1 MNTQKEVFNKLFKEE
16 KVELSAQKVEL
27 GVPEALNYFKT
38 DAKSKVNSAT
48 NEIAKGIK
56 ELDKVLVKMKNA
68 EKDLGISLSD
78 EINSIKKTDSKAREV
93 LKKAQSLISDLA
105 SI

>member
-1 MNTQKEVFNKLFKEE
+1 MSTQKRVFKKLAEE
-16 KVELSAQKVEL
+16 TKVELSAQKIEL
-27 GVPEALNYFKT
+27 GIIEALNYFKT

-48 NEIAKGIK
+48 NEIANGIK
-56 ELDKVLVKMKNA
+56 ELDKILVKMKNV
-68 EKDLGISLSD
+68 EKDLSIDLSN
-78 EINSIKKTDSKAREV
+78 EINSIKKTDSKAREA

>member
-1 MNTQKEVFNKLFKEE
+1 MNTQKRVFKKLAEE
-16 KVELSAQKVEL
+16 TKVELSAQKVEL

-38 DAKSKVNSAT
+38 DAKSKVNSAA
-48 NEIAKGIK
+48 NEIANGIK

-68 EKDLGISLSD
+68 EKDLGIDLSN
-78 EINSIKKTDSKAREV
+78 EINSIKKTDSKAREA
-93 LKKAQSLISDLA
+93 LKKAQSLISDLS

>member
-1 MNTQKEVFNKLFKEE
+1 MNTQKRVFKKLAEE
-16 KVELSAQKVEL
+16 SKTELSAQKVEL

-38 DAKSKVNSAT
+38 DAKSKVNSAA
-48 NEIAKGIK
+48 NEIANGIK

-68 EKDLGISLSD
+68 EKDLGIDLYN
-78 EINSIKKTDSKAREV
+78 EINSIKKTDSKAREA
-93 LKKAQSLISDLA
+93 LKKAESLISDLA